1 MLLAACGSDSNT
13 ESTSAAAPATAAPAA
28 TNAPATTAADATE
41 TSAAGDSTETSTAG
55 TTGAPETGDFSVG
68 IALGAPKNDQ
78 AYFQSVFE
86 GASSG
91 AETAGAEFTVID
103 NLTDETAAGDA
114 IRNLSDANK
123 LVVADITLLGALIPV
138 AQENPDVQYI
148 VTSGFF
154 KDGDVPANVHGYVTV
169 YGWPAYPMGVIAATI
184 SKSAKLGYITGPT
197 FPIERT
203 ALAGFKAGAQSVNPD
218 IQVVETVID
227 SYSDV
232 PGAKN
237 AASAQ
242 IASGVDVLYG
252 FIDAAFVGLQ
262 QAADES
268 GKDVKLFSPVVD
280 RCDRGDNI
288 VGNNVSDIK
297 AMTASAVNDFVT
309 GNLPLTNAYGLEDEK
324 IQYFNLCSGF
334 QTPDLTSLADKTVA
348 SIKDGSLELPA
359 EVTAGS

>member
-1 MLLAACGSDSNT
+1 VSALLLGACGGDDDDSG
-13 ESTSAAAPATAAPAA
+13 STTP
-28 TNAPATTAADATE
+28 APATTAAPADT
-41 TSAAGDSTETSTAG
+41 TSAAPDTSAGGSPATSAEG
-55 TTGAPETGDFSVG
+55 TTGTPVTGDFTVG

-91 AETAGAEFTVID
+91 ADSAGAKYTVID

-114 IRNLSDANK
+114 IRNLSEAND
-123 LVVADITLLGALIPV
+123 LVVADITLLGALVPV
-138 AQENPDVQYI
+138 AQEHPDVQYI

-154 KDGDVPANVHGYVTV
+154 KEGDVPANVHGYVTV
-169 YGWPAYPMGVIAATI
+169 YGWPAYPMGVVAATV
-184 SKSAKLGYITGPT
+184 SKSGKLGYITGPT

-203 ALAGFKAGAQSVNPD
+203 ALAGFKAGAQSVKPD

-237 AASAQ
+237 AAAAQ

-252 FIDAAFVGLQ
+252 FIDAGFVGLQ

-280 RCDRGDNI
+280 RCDRGSNI

-297 AMTASAVNDFVT
+297 AMTAAAVNDYVK
-309 GNLPLTNAYGLEDEK
+309 GSLPLTKAYGLEDEK

-334 QTPDLTSLADKTVA
+334 QTPELTKLADDTVA
-348 SIKDGSLELPA
+348 SIKDGSLKLPA
-359 EVTAGS
+359 EVTAGT